1 MVAAGDEGAFRSLFD
16 VYRDKVFFYILRMTE
31 CRQTAED
38 VLQDVFIKVW
48 LERAALSE
56 VRNFNAWVYRL
67 ALNHTINGLRRLA
80 RETLVLSELGR
91 QAGEPLAPAADA
103 LFARNELKK
112 LLDSA
117 VEKLPSQQK
126 LVYHLSRVEGLKH
139 KEIASRLNISPFT
152 VKKHMQQALHFI
164 REQFGHHPVPPL
176 IIYVIFNLLEK

>member
-1 MVAAGDEGAFRSLFD
+1 MQKVAAGDEGAFRSLFD
-16 VYRDKVFFYILRMTE
+16 AYRNKIYFYILRMTE

-38 VLQDVFIKVW
+38 GLQDVFIKVW
-48 LERAALSE
+48 LERAALAE

-67 ALNHTINGLRRLA
+67 ALNHTINGLKRLA
-80 RETLVLSELGR
+80 RETVVLSELGR
-91 QAGEPLAPAADA
+91 QEPALQAADEQ
-103 LFARNELKK
+103 FAHRELKQ

-164 REQFGHHPVPPL
+164 REQFGHHPVSP
-176 IIYVIFNLLEK
+176 IVIYIVFNLLGK